1 MSTNT
6 AKMNPQI
13 STVEV
18 GTKSLREVFI
28 YPLSVSDQFQL
39 TGIITG
45 VMQEVASLED
55 SADDMKIV
63 TLATDAIKLNLAKIL
78 EYVLDEGETISFEE
92 LTNAQLM
99 AIVDIIFEEN
109 YEEQI
114 KNLKRLV
121 EKAKKLWSSKQLS
134 PKSSV
139 KPAIS

>member
-1 MSTNT
+1 MSNAT
-6 AKMNPQI
+6 KMNPQI

-45 VMQEVASLED
+45 VMQEVSSLED
-55 SADDMKIV
+55 SADDMKII

-78 EYVLDEGETISFEE
+78 EYVLDEGETISFDE
-92 LTNAQLM
+92 LTNSQLM
-99 AIVDIIFEEN
+99 DVVNIIFEEN

-114 KNLKRLV
+114 KNLKRLF

-134 PKSSV
+134 PKSSE
-139 KPAIS
+139 KPVTD